1 MEATRQADV
10 VPGQAVRHVTP
21 TLRLRNLKP
30 YWLLLPSFA
39 LLTIFT
45 YYPTMR
51 ALLLSFTAHRLGKST
66 GEFDGFDNYA
76 RLLSDG
82 KFQHALTNNLLYA
95 VGTIVPSLIVA
106 LGFALAL
113 RSSTRLNS
121 LLRSFLF
128 LPTLLPLAAAAGLWS
143 FIFLPGLGLLD
154 YYLAKLGVGATNWLG
169 NADIALSALMVLM
182 VWKNAGYY
190 MLFYIA
196 GLQGIPQDA
205 LEAATLDGA
214 SAWQRFRHVT
224 LPLLMPTT
232 AFIAVIATINV
243 ITNVDHVIVMT
254 EGGPNDAT
262 NLLLFYIYQNAIEFN
277 DPGKAAAA
285 TVFSLAALLAI
296 SVLGMKAL
304 ERGVHYEA

>member
-1 MEATRQADV
+1 MEATGQAEV
-10 VPGQAVRHVTP
+10 VPALAVRFAP
-21 TLRLRNLKP
+21 PRLRKLKP
-30 YWLLLPSFA
+30 YWLLLPSF
-39 LLTIFT
+39 LLLATFT
-45 YYPTMR
+45 YYPTLR
-51 ALLLSFTAHRLGKST
+51 ALALSLTTHRLGKPAGT
-66 GEFDGFDNYA
+66 FDGFDNYV
-76 RLLSDG
+76 RLFSDA
-82 KFQHALTNNLLYA
+82 KFQHALGNNLIYA
-95 VGTIVPSLIVA
+95 VGTIVPSLAVA

-113 RSSTRLNS
+113 QSSTRLNG
-121 LLRSFLF
+121 LLRSCLF
-128 LPTLLPLAAAAGLWS
+128 LPTLLPLAAAAGIWS

-169 NADIALSALMVLM
+169 NADIALFALMALT

-232 AFIAVIATINV
+232 AFIGVIATINV

-262 NLLLFYIYQNAIEFN
+262 NLLLFYIYQNAIEFH

-296 SVLGMKAL
+296 SVLGMRAL